1 MRIFL
6 CTIFPIMTKEQD
18 IYQLI
23 QPEYAHK
30 NVVSIDSAK
39 DVPILTE
46 HIVEEMRHFSWE
58 ATYALDKVFL
68 AIFVEFGPIGAV
80 VVKRIKKDKTTI
92 LDIHVLWNRITSPTE
107 EETAAEA
114 GRLNVLHQNFKDL
127 TFLPLQSELHF
138 IAPSKYKTVEE
149 LQVAIP
155 TNILNTEKVKV
166 LGTVN
171 AVQKSIS
178 VLFK

>member
-1 MRIFL
+1 
-6 CTIFPIMTKEQD
+6 MTKEQD

-23 QPEYAHK
+23 EPEYIHK

-39 DVPILTE
+39 DVPSLVE
-46 HIVEEMRHFSWE
+46 HIVEEMTHFSWE

-68 AIFVEFGPIGAV
+68 AIFAEYGPIGAV

-92 LDIHVLWNRITSPTE
+92 LDIHILWNQITSPTE

-127 TFLPLQSELHF
+127 TFLPIQSELHF
-138 IAPSKYKTVEE
+138 IAPTRYKTVEQ
-149 LQVAIP
+149 LQAAIP
-155 TNILNTEKVKV
+155 TSIRDTEKVRV